1 MEWIRCPSRWSADY
15 TDPTSLYQPYL
26 SLPGSN
32 GYSNSHFDE
41 VYNNTAVCKGEE
53 RNSLLHEAED
63 ILMQDVALIPLFN
76 AETDVLIRDN
86 VSGFQTEPTG
96 VGVVVTGLKKEIE

>member
-1 MEWIRCPSRWSADY
+1 
-15 TDPTSLYQPYL
+15 
-26 SLPGSN
+26 
-32 GYSNSHFDE
+32 
-41 VYNNTAVCKGEE
+41 
-53 RNSLLHEAED
+53 
-63 ILMQDVALIPLFN
+63 MQDVALIPLFN